1 MRGIFLPEKR
11 PEIFRALLY
20 NRNGRAYL
28 NSFEKRHAG
37 RAGHADAP
45 MGLRRLENRAYVH
58 PNSAVRQPHEVR
70 HGGIIQ
76 IGNMMH
82 CLFRNAEMAHGRAV
96 GSLTHSNG
104 KIHGYLI
111 PHHQLAP
118 LATAADHHA
127 RIARGSLFHDIGIHP
142 FVVHL
147 RIINSCYNH
156 PRVRSVG
163 GHGYGCRHGQGHHA
177 QILFLR
183 AGTGS
188 QRQRSRYD

>member
-1 MRGIFLPEKR
+1 MPFIKIAAGGVFLFKKMSFLKTRGIFLPEKR

-28 NSFEKRHAG
+28 NGFEKRHAG

-58 PNSAVRQPHEVR
+58 PNAAVRQPHEVR

-96 GSLTHSNG
+96 GSLTHANG

-111 PHHQLAP
+111 PTINWP
-118 LATAADHHA
+118 LWRPRLITTRVLPGVAFFM
-127 RIARGSLFHDIGIHP
+127 ISGFIHS
-142 FVVHL
+142 
-147 RIINSCYNH
+147 SCT
-156 PRVRSVG
+156 SV
-163 GHGYGCRHGQGHHA
+163 
-177 QILFLR
+177 
-183 AGTGS
+183 
-188 QRQRSRYD
+188 